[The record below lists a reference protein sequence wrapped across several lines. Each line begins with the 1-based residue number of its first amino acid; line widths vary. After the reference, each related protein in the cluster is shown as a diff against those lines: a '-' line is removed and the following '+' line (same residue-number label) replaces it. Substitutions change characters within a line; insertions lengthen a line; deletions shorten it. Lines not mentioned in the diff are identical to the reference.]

1 MFGRF
6 ERCCASGGPFR
17 SSAAHAAA
25 NRARGERKP
34 SRRGGQD
41 KPKSKKSDVATL
53 LLFRRV
59 RELALYRAEVL
70 RHHGYEVIIPHTK
83 AEAISVILA
92 GGFDA
97 AILTYTLSTET
108 VEELADLIRQN
119 CPNCPVICVSQSK
132 TTDARIRPDEIVL
145 AEQGPPGLIGALR
158 RVLRRRVH

>member
-1 MFGRF
+1 MRPRTEPGV
-6 ERCCASGGPFR
+6 SG
-17 SSAAHAAA
+17 
-25 NRARGERKP
+25 
-34 SRRGGQD
+34 SRRGAGGRD

-53 LLFRRV
+53 LLFGRV

-145 AEQGPPGLIGALR
+145 AEQAPRPDWRPTPGAPQTRALSTSAAPGLISQA
-158 RVLRRRVH
+158 